1 MQYALK
7 IGELAKSAECK
18 VETIRFYEKIGLIPE
33 PARTESGY
41 REYKDEHLRRL
52 VFIRRSRELG
62 FTIEEIRVLLELV
75 DGGSYTCGDIQ
86 ALTVEHL
93 ENIRQKIVDLEKLEK
108 SLAKIASQCSGEKVP
123 QCPVIDAL
131 FE

>member
-1 MQYALK
+1 MK
-7 IGELAKSAECK
+7 IGELAKTAECK
-18 VETIRFYEKIGLIPE
+18 VETIRYYEKIGLLRNPE
-33 PARTESGY
+33 RTEGGY
-41 REYKDEHLRRL
+41 REYADIHLRRL

-75 DGGSYTCGDIQ
+75 DGGSYTCGDVQ
-86 ALTVEHL
+86 ALTMEHL
-93 ENIRQKIVDLEKLEK
+93 ENIRQKIVDLKKLEK